1 MATATQLMP
10 SPTAGH
16 LNSAF
21 SPYTDSPSSPAP
33 FAHVFSNR
41 CGTPCVDGH
50 HHHHPRGCMLMDSP
64 RSSNTSDHLAPPSP
78 YPATVDPSPV
88 DSNGTCNTDHTEV
101 GPALE
106 HCTAR
111 G

>member
-1 MATATQLMP
+1 VLLMTTT
-10 SPTAGH
+10 PT
-16 LNSAF
+16 
-21 SPYTDSPSSPAP
+21 
-33 FAHVFSNR
+33 
-41 CGTPCVDGH
+41 
-50 HHHHPRGCMLMDSP
+50 RGRLLMDSP

>member
-41 CGTPCVDGH
+41 CG
-50 HHHHPRGCMLMDSP
+50 R
-64 RSSNTSDHLAPPSP
+64 
-78 YPATVDPSPV
+78 PV
-88 DSNGTCNTDHTEV
+88 LCICICICICICSCACDRAC
-101 GPALE
+101 
-106 HCTAR
+106 
-111 G
+111 

>member
-16 LNSAF
+16 LKSAF

-41 CGTPCVDGH
+41 CRAPMSCSYLTAIANGFAQVFQ
-50 HHHHPRGCMLMDSP
+50 
-64 RSSNTSDHLAPPSP
+64 HL
-78 YPATVDPSPV
+78 
-88 DSNGTCNTDHTEV
+88 
-101 GPALE
+101 
-106 HCTAR
+106 
-111 G
+111 